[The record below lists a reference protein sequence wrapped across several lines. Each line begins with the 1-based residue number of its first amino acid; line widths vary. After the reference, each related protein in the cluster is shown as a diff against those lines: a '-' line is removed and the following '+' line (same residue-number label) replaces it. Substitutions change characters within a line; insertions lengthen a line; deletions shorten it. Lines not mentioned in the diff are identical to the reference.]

1 MIQLVRV
8 AHRSVLELNTYRPGG
23 AFCAAGN
30 EHGAWIGLI
39 DEESKLKSFGT
50 ISRRSSRRFPIKSG
64 S

>member
-23 AFCAAGN
+23 ALCAAGN

-39 DEESKLKSFGT
+39 DEESKLRILWKDLQEEFQALSD
-50 ISRRSSRRFPIKSG
+50 
-64 S
+64 